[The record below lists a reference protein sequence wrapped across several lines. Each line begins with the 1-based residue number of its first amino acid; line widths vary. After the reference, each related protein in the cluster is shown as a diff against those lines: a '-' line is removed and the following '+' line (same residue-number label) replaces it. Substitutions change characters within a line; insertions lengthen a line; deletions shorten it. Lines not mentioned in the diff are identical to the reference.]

1 MGAEVWAKTAVG
13 RQLIAEKLVLWH
25 VPLAYAALFI
35 WGSVLQMRSFVI
47 SDVEFSYFLP
57 QICGSGTAGTGA
69 PFLACMKV
77 ILFTFTTARR
87 LIWLWWLIVFAGKK
101 LQATQPDLVRDLSR

>member
-1 MGAEVWAKTAVG
+1 
-13 RQLIAEKLVLWH
+13 
-25 VPLAYAALFI
+25 
-35 WGSVLQMRSFVI
+35 
-47 SDVEFSYFLP
+47 
-57 QICGSGTAGTGA
+57 
-69 PFLACMKV
+69 MKV